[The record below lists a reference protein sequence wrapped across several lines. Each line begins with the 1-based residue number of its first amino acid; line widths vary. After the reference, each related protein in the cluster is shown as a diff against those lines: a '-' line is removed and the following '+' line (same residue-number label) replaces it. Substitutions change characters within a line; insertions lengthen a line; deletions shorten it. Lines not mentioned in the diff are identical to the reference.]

1 MVDPVVATPAAP
13 AQETPVAVPAAPVAP
28 PPTTPAPTLLTPGEQ
43 PKDGAAKAAE
53 PAPEE
58 FVVKTP
64 EGFKIEKSQFDKFTS
79 IAKESGLKSEGA
91 QKLFDHYIEMQKQAG
106 EQQVETITKWAEEA
120 KTDAEIGNAN
130 WDKSLVGAQRVMDKL
145 ATPELRSLLSVTGLG
160 NHKEVIRLLSKVSAF
175 VTEDKLPGGD
185 GAAANADQDRQAALK
200 EAFPNSPEMW
210 GGKQ

>member
-1 MVDPVVATPAAP
+1 MPDPIVAPPAAP
-13 AQETPVAVPAAPVAP
+13 PLGTPAVPPVAPAAPL
-28 PPTTPAPTLLTPGEQ
+28 PTAPAPTILTPGEP
-43 PKDGAAKAAE
+43 PKDGAAKAAD

-64 EGFKIEKSQFDKFTS
+64 EGFKIEKTQFDKFTG
-79 IAKESGLKSEGA
+79 IAKEAGLKSESA
-91 QKLFDHYIEMQKQAG
+91 QKVFDLYVEMQKQAG
-106 EQQVETITKWAEEA
+106 EQQVEMITKWAEEA

-145 ATPELRSLLSVTGLG
+145 ATPELRNLLSVTGLG

-185 GAAANADQDRQAALK
+185 GGHANAEQDRQAALK